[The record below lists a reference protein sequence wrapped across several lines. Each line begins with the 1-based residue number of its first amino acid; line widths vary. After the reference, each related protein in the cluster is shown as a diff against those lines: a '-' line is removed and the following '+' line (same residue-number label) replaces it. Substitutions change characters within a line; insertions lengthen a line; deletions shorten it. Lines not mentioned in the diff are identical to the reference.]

1 MPRYIDIPIFGGG
14 LVTNADLEDI
24 PKDAAS
30 SSLNVDIDV
39 PGKIKK
45 ENQDNKPM
53 LYLDHNLA
61 DLLIG

>member
-1 MPRYIDIPIFGGG
+1 MSRYIDIPIFGGG

-45 ENQDNKPM
+45 RKPS
-53 LYLDHNLA
+53 
-61 DLLIG
+61 IKIF

>member
-39 PGKIKK
+39 PGK
-45 ENQDNKPM
+45 
-53 LYLDHNLA
+53 
-61 DLLIG
+61 